1 MPQPDSQQVLRV
13 SMPLTNVSV
22 AYTQQGT
29 WIADR
34 VFPLVS
40 VQRQGDLYWK
50 YDRGDWFR
58 GQAEKRAPGT
68 ESTGG
73 GYRLSTD
80 TYYCHVYAVH
90 RDVDDQTRANFTN
103 QFNLD
108 ADATRWVTQQLLIK
122 RDRLFLDTYF
132 KTGVWTGGTT
142 ANKNVDW
149 TAAGSGDPIMDVR
162 TASDAI
168 EGTTGYR
175 PNVLVIPSTVLTQ
188 LQQHPDIVDRV
199 KYTQGV
205 AAGVSDAAVASALG
219 VDRLVVANT
228 VYNSGEYLADNSS
241 GETALSYMAG
251 DGALLVYAAPSPGL
265 MQPSAGYTFGWT
277 GYQGN
282 AIGAAVTRFRKDEI
296 RSDRIEGE
304 MAFDMKVV
312 ARTSVRGSPLR
323 RPDVGSLHG

>member
-1 MPQPDSQQVLRV
+1 MPQPDSTQVLRV
-13 SMPLTNVSV
+13 SQALTNVSV

-34 VFPLVS
+34 VFPIVP
-40 VQRQGDLYWK
+40 VQRQGDVYWK

-58 GQAEKRAPGT
+58 GQAELRAPAT

-90 RDVDDQTRANFTN
+90 RDVDDQTRANFRN

-132 KTGVWTGGTT
+132 KASLWTGGES
-142 ANKNVDW
+142 ADKNVDW

-162 TASDAI
+162 KASDAI

-175 PNVLVIPSTVLTQ
+175 PNVLVVPSTLMTQ
-188 LQQHPDIVDRV
+188 LTQHPDIVDRV

-205 AAGVSDAAVASALG
+205 AAGVTEGNVAAALG
-219 VDRLVVANT
+219 VDRIVVANT
-228 VYNSGEYLADNSS
+228 VYNSGPYMEDNSG
-241 GETALSYMAG
+241 GENALQYMAG
-251 DGALLVYAAPSPGL
+251 DGALLLYAAPNPGL
-265 MQPSAGYTFGWT
+265 MTPSAGYVFGWT

-282 AIGAAVTRFRKDEI
+282 AYGAAITRFRDDKT
-296 RSDRIEGE
+296 RSDRVEGE

-312 ARTSVRGSPLR
+312 A
-323 RPDVGSLHG
+323 PDLGAWFATPSA